1 MPDYSSYLIITDLD
15 GTFFGKGARLV
26 ERNLTAIEYFKAN
39 GGHIAPGTGRIPAN
53 IRRDI
58 PACGE
63 IFNAPAVTA
72 NGAFIYDLTA
82 DECLH
87 STPME
92 PKFVKAAVELVQAL
106 SDRVGARV
114 STRKAFLVNENRI
127 NDAILRDLGE
137 RVSFGGEI
145 RPVEQWETEGA
156 LWYKIVF
163 RGDYEDLA
171 AVRPTVEAT
180 FGDVFEYSVSS
191 PHFFELQKK
200 GCTKATGLRFVADR
214 MAERLGHPVVT
225 VAVGDQENDL
235 PMLRAA
241 DIAACPANAVD
252 AVKEVCSLH
261 LCHHDEGCIGELIER
276 LAK

>member
-26 ERNLTAIEYFKAN
+26 ERNLSAIEYFKAN